1 MARPVH
7 DPRRAPTADRLLDAA
22 EREFARDGFEAARL
36 EDVARDAGIHRPS
49 LLHHFSSKEA
59 LYAAVVA
66 RSFNALGAALSDTIA
81 APGPFDRRLER
92 LVRAFA
98 RFVDTRP
105 SLARVVLR
113 EVLGEGGPG
122 RKILLAEVAPLLG
135 RVERFVRREG
145 RNRIRPHL
153 PVRAALVDTAAALLT
168 RAAAGELRRS
178 LWGASDAAWPV
189 ARSLFLKEPA
199 R

>member
-7 DPRRAPTADRLLDAA
+7 DPRRAPTVDRLLDAA
-22 EREFARDGFEAARL
+22 EAEFARDGFEAARL

-66 RSFNALGAALSDTIA
+66 RSFAALGEALAGTIV

-98 RFVDTRP
+98 RFVDARP
-105 SLARVVLR
+105 SLARIVLR

-122 RKILLAEVAPLLG
+122 REILLAEVAPLLG

-145 RNRIRPHL
+145 RNHIGPHL

-168 RAAAGELRRS
+168 RAASGDLRRP
-178 LWGASDAAWPV
+178 LWGASNAAWPV
-189 ARSLFLKEPA
+189 ARSLFLKESA

>member
-7 DPRRAPTADRLLDAA
+7 DPRRAPTANRLLDAA

-49 LLHHFSSKEA
+49 LLHHFPSKEA

-66 RSFNALGAALSDTIA
+66 RSFAALGAALSGTIA
-81 APGPFDRRLER
+81 APGSFDRRLER

-98 RFVDTRP
+98 RFVDARP

-122 RKILLAEVAPLLG
+122 REILLAEVAPLLG
-135 RVERFVRREG
+135 GVEGFVRREG
-145 RNRIRPHL
+145 RGHIRPRL

-168 RAAAGELRRS
+168 RAASGDLRRP
-178 LWGASDAAWPV
+178 LWGASDSAWPV
-189 ARSLFLKEPA
+189 ARSLFLKEST

>member
-1 MARPVH
+1 MARPIH
-7 DPRRAPTADRLLDAA
+7 DPRRAPTASRLLDAA
-22 EREFARDGFEAARL
+22 EGEFARDGFDAARL
-36 EDVARDAGIHRPS
+36 EDVAREASIHRPS
-49 LLHHFSSKEA
+49 LLHHFPSKEA

-66 RSFNALGAALSDTIA
+66 RSFAALGAALSDTIA

-98 RFVDTRP
+98 RFVDARP
-105 SLARVVLR
+105 SLARIVLR

-122 RKILLAEVAPLLG
+122 REILLAEVAPLLG
-135 RVERFVRREG
+135 QVERFVRKEG
-145 RNRIRPHL
+145 RNHIRPRL
-153 PVRAALVDTAAALLT
+153 PVRAALVDTASALLT
-168 RAAAGELRRS
+168 RAASGDLRRP

-189 ARSLFLKEPA
+189 ARALFLKESA